1 MKNAAGHP
9 VPPSA
14 PTVTPK
20 LSNFWPPV
28 YQKTALTIRPFFVF
42 VFTYKVGLG
51 TINYIMI
58 QHTSQY
64 TCHDCI

>member
-14 PTVTPK
+14 LTLTPK
-20 LSNFWPPV
+20 LSNFWTPV
-28 YQKTALTIRPFFVF
+28 YQKTALTIRPFFLALHI
-42 VFTYKVGLG
+42 KVGLG
-51 TINYIMI
+51 TIDYIMI

>member
-20 LSNFWPPV
+20 LSNFWPPD
-28 YQKTALTIRPFFVF
+28 YQKTALTIRPFFLFLSLHIKWGWVPL
-42 VFTYKVGLG
+42 T
-51 TINYIMI
+51 
-58 QHTSQY
+58 TS
-64 TCHDCI
+64 